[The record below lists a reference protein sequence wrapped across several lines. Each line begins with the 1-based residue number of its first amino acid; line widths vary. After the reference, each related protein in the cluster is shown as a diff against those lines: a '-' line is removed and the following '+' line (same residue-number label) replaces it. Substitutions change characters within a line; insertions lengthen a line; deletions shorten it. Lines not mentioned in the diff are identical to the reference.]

1 MAISLFSPPLFLEG
15 SPGFMSKPQLHNAG
29 KMKLGRNHIP
39 ANTQRCE
46 HRARNTGKATQL
58 DF

>member
-1 MAISLFSPPLFLEG
+1 V
-15 SPGFMSKPQLHNAG
+15 HNAG

-46 HRARNTGKATQL
+46 HRARNTGKATLL